1 MRNWN
6 IMKNIEREYYDEFV
20 RVAQL
25 ALPLVK
31 KRRENKIDYPKDI
44 QDFIFDEM
52 LDNAIWSLDEVASSR
67 YDESDI
73 DDDYNFSKLEYGLYI
88 FSNFMTKDIAS
99 AILPIIKDYN
109 KNKLGMPGNMS
120 FEMYCSIMNTIVF
133 ALEEISLDNIEKN
146 KENKDYIDKVNVGL
160 NLLGTHLTS
169 MWN

>member
-1 MRNWN
+1 
-6 IMKNIEREYYDEFV
+6 MKNIEREYYDEFEI
-20 RVAQL
+20 VAQL

-52 LDNAIWSLDEVASSR
+52 LDNAIWSLDEIVSGR
-67 YDESDI
+67 YDESGI
-73 DDDYNFSKLEYGLYI
+73 DDNYNFSKLEYGLYI

>member
-1 MRNWN
+1 ME
-6 IMKNIEREYYDEFV
+6 NIEREYYDEFEI
-20 RVAQL
+20 VAQL

-52 LDNAIWSLDEVASSR
+52 LDNAIWSLDEIASGR
-67 YDESDI
+67 YDESGI
-73 DDDYNFSKLEYGLYI
+73 DDNYNFSKLEYGLYI

>member
-1 MRNWN
+1 
-6 IMKNIEREYYDEFV
+6 MKNIEREYYDEFV

-31 KRRENKIDYPKDI
+31 KRRENKIDYPEDI
-44 QDFIFDEM
+44 QDFIFDDM
-52 LDNAIWSLDEVASSR
+52 LDIAIWSLDEIASGR
-67 YDESDI
+67 YDDNCVNTDYDI
-73 DDDYNFSKLEYGLYI
+73 SKLEYGLYV
-88 FSNFMTKDIAS
+88 FSNFMTKDIAN
-99 AILPIIKDYN
+99 AILSIIKEYN
-109 KNKLGMPGNMS
+109 KNKLGMPGNMT

>member
-1 MRNWN
+1 
-6 IMKNIEREYYDEFV
+6 MKNIEREYYDEFV

-31 KRRENKIDYPKDI
+31 KRRENKIDYPEDI

-52 LDNAIWSLDEVASSR
+52 LDSAIWSLDEIASGR
-67 YDESDI
+67 YDDNSGI
-73 DDDYNFSKLEYGLYI
+73 DDNYDISKLEYGLYV
-88 FSNFMTKDIAS
+88 FSNFMTKDIANV
-99 AILPIIKDYN
+99 ILPIIKDYN

-120 FEMYCSIMNTIVF
+120 FEMYCSIMDTIVF
-133 ALEEISLDNIEKN
+133 ALEEISLDNTEK
-146 KENKDYIDKVNVGL
+146 NKDYIDKVNVGL

>member
-1 MRNWN
+1 ME
-6 IMKNIEREYYDEFV
+6 NIEREYYDEFEI
-20 RVAQL
+20 VAQL

-52 LDNAIWSLDEVASSR
+52 LDNAIWSLDEIASGR
-67 YDESDI
+67 YDESYI

>member
-1 MRNWN
+1 
-6 IMKNIEREYYDEFV
+6 MKNIEREYYDEFV

-44 QDFIFDEM
+44 QDFIFDNM
-52 LDNAIWSLDEVASSR
+52 LDSAIWSLDEIASGR
-67 YDESDI
+67 YDDNCVNTDYDI
-73 DDDYNFSKLEYGLYI
+73 SKLEYGLYV
-88 FSNFMTKDIAS
+88 FSNFMTKDIAN
-99 AILPIIKDYN
+99 AILSIIKEYN
-109 KNKLGMPGNMS
+109 KNKLGMPGNMT

-133 ALEEISLDNIEKN
+133 ALEEISLDNTEKN

>member
-6 IMKNIEREYYDEFV
+6 IMKNIEREYYDEFEI
-20 RVAQL
+20 VAQL

-31 KRRENKIDYPKDI
+31 KRRENKIDYPENI
-44 QDFIFDEM
+44 LDFIFDDM
-52 LDNAIWSLDEVASSR
+52 LDIAIWSLDEIASGR
-67 YDESDI
+67 YDDNCVNTDYDI
-73 DDDYNFSKLEYGLYI
+73 SKLEYGLYV
-88 FSNFMTKDIAS
+88 FSNFMTKDIAN
-99 AILPIIKDYN
+99 AILSIIKEYN
-109 KNKLGMPGNMS
+109 KNKLGMPGNMT
-120 FEMYCSIMNTIVF
+120 FEMYCSIMDTIVF

>member
-1 MRNWN
+1 ME
-6 IMKNIEREYYDEFV
+6 NIEREYYDEFEI
-20 RVAQL
+20 VAQL

-52 LDNAIWSLDEVASSR
+52 LDNAIWSLDEIASGR

>member
-1 MRNWN
+1 ME
-6 IMKNIEREYYDEFV
+6 NIEREYYDEFEI
-20 RVAQL
+20 VAQL

-52 LDNAIWSLDEVASSR
+52 LDNAIWSLDEVASGR

>member
-1 MRNWN
+1 M
-6 IMKNIEREYYDEFV
+6 MNIEREYYDEFV

-31 KRRENKIDYPKDI
+31 KRRENKIDYPEDI
-44 QDFIFDEM
+44 QDFIFDNM
-52 LDNAIWSLDEVASSR
+52 LDSAIWSLDEIASGR
-67 YDESDI
+67 YDDNCVNTDYDI
-73 DDDYNFSKLEYGLYI
+73 SKLEYGLYV
-88 FSNFMTKDIAS
+88 FSNFMTKDIAN
-99 AILPIIKDYN
+99 AILSIIKEYN
-109 KNKLGMPGNMS
+109 KNKLGMPGNMT
-120 FEMYCSIMNTIVF
+120 FEMYCSIMDTIVF

>member
-1 MRNWN
+1 
-6 IMKNIEREYYDEFV
+6 MKNIEREYYDEFV

-31 KRRENKIDYPKDI
+31 KRRENKIDYPEDI
-44 QDFIFDEM
+44 QDFIFDDM
-52 LDNAIWSLDEVASSR
+52 LDSAIWSLDEIASGR
-67 YDESDI
+67 YDESYI

>member
-1 MRNWN
+1 
-6 IMKNIEREYYDEFV
+6 MKNIEREYYDEFV

-44 QDFIFDEM
+44 QDFIFDDM
-52 LDNAIWSLDEVASSR
+52 LDSAIWSLDEIASGR

-73 DDDYNFSKLEYGLYI
+73 DDNYDISKLEYGLYV
-88 FSNFMTKDIAS
+88 FSNFMTKDIANV
-99 AILPIIKDYN
+99 ILPIIKDYN

-120 FEMYCSIMNTIVF
+120 FEMYCSIMDTIVF
-133 ALEEISLDNIEKN
+133 ALEEISLDNTEK
-146 KENKDYIDKVNVGL
+146 NKDYIDKVNVGL

>member
-1 MRNWN
+1 
-6 IMKNIEREYYDEFV
+6 MKNIEREYYDEFV

-31 KRRENKIDYPKDI
+31 KRRENKIDYPEDI
-44 QDFIFDEM
+44 QDFIFDDM
-52 LDNAIWSLDEVASSR
+52 LDIAIWSLDEIASGR
-67 YDESDI
+67 YDDNCVNTDYDI
-73 DDDYNFSKLEYGLYI
+73 SKLEYGLYV
-88 FSNFMTKDIAS
+88 FSNFMTKDIAN
-99 AILPIIKDYN
+99 AILSIIKEYN
-109 KNKLGMPGNMS
+109 KNKLGMPGNMT
-120 FEMYCSIMNTIVF
+120 FEMYCSIMDTIIF

>member
-1 MRNWN
+1 
-6 IMKNIEREYYDEFV
+6 MKNIEREYYDEFV

-31 KRRENKIDYPKDI
+31 KRRENKIDYPEDI
-44 QDFIFDEM
+44 QDFIFDDM
-52 LDNAIWSLDEVASSR
+52 LDIAIWSLDEIASGR
-67 YDESDI
+67 YDDNCVNTDYDI
-73 DDDYNFSKLEYGLYI
+73 SKLEYGLYV
-88 FSNFMTKDIAS
+88 FSNFMTKDIAN
-99 AILPIIKDYN
+99 AILSIIKEYN
-109 KNKLGMPGNMS
+109 KNKLGMPGNMT
-120 FEMYCSIMNTIVF
+120 FEMYCSIMDTIVF

>member
-1 MRNWN
+1 
-6 IMKNIEREYYDEFV
+6 MKNIEREYYDEFV
-20 RVAQL
+20 RISQL

-44 QDFIFDEM
+44 QDFIFDDM
-52 LDNAIWSLDEVASSR
+52 LDIAIWSLDEIASGR
-67 YDESDI
+67 YDDNCVNTDYDI
-73 DDDYNFSKLEYGLYI
+73 SKLEYGLYV
-88 FSNFMTKDIAS
+88 FSNFMTKDIAN
-99 AILPIIKDYN
+99 AILSIIKEYN
-109 KNKLGMPGNMS
+109 KNKLGMPGNMT
-120 FEMYCSIMNTIVF
+120 FEMYCSIMDTIVF

>member
-67 YDESDI
+67 YDESYI

>member
-31 KRRENKIDYPKDI
+31 KRRENKIDYPEDI
-44 QDFIFDEM
+44 QDFIFDDM
-52 LDNAIWSLDEVASSR
+52 LDIAIWSLDEIASGR
-67 YDESDI
+67 YDDNCVNTDYDI
-73 DDDYNFSKLEYGLYI
+73 SKLEYGLYV
-88 FSNFMTKDIAS
+88 FSNFMTKDIAN
-99 AILPIIKDYN
+99 AILSIIKEYN
-109 KNKLGMPGNMS
+109 KNKLGMPGNMT

-169 MWN
+169 IWN

>member
-44 QDFIFDEM
+44 QDFIFDNM
-52 LDNAIWSLDEVASSR
+52 LDIAIWSLDEIASGR
-67 YDESDI
+67 YDDNCVNTDYDI
-73 DDDYNFSKLEYGLYI
+73 SKLEYGLYV
-88 FSNFMTKDIAS
+88 FSNFMTKDIAN
-99 AILPIIKDYN
+99 AILSIIKEYN
-109 KNKLGMPGNMS
+109 KNKLGMPGNMT
-120 FEMYCSIMNTIVF
+120 FEMYCSIMDTIIF

-146 KENKDYIDKVNVGL
+146 KENKDYIDKVIVGL

>member
-31 KRRENKIDYPKDI
+31 KRRENKIDYPEDI
-44 QDFIFDEM
+44 LDFIFDDM
-52 LDNAIWSLDEVASSR
+52 LDIAIWSLDEIASGR
-67 YDESDI
+67 YDDNCVNTDYDI
-73 DDDYNFSKLEYGLYI
+73 SKLEYGLYV
-88 FSNFMTKDIAS
+88 FSNFMTKDIAN
-99 AILPIIKDYN
+99 AILSIIKEYN
-109 KNKLGMPGNMS
+109 KNKLGMPGNMT
-120 FEMYCSIMNTIVF
+120 FEMYCSIMDTIVF

-160 NLLGTHLTS
+160 NLLGTHLIS

>member
-1 MRNWN
+1 
-6 IMKNIEREYYDEFV
+6 MKNIEREYYDEFV

-31 KRRENKIDYPKDI
+31 KRRENKIDYPEDI
-44 QDFIFDEM
+44 LDFIFDDM
-52 LDNAIWSLDEVASSR
+52 LDIAIWSLDEIASGR
-67 YDESDI
+67 YDDNCVNTDYDI
-73 DDDYNFSKLEYGLYI
+73 SKLEYGLYV
-88 FSNFMTKDIAS
+88 FSNFMTKDIAN
-99 AILPIIKDYN
+99 AILSIIKEYN
-109 KNKLGMPGNMS
+109 KNKLGMPGNMT
-120 FEMYCSIMNTIVF
+120 FEMYCSIMDTIVF

>member
-1 MRNWN
+1 
-6 IMKNIEREYYDEFV
+6 MKNIEREYYDEFEI
-20 RVAQL
+20 VAQL

-52 LDNAIWSLDEVASSR
+52 LDNAIWSLDEIASGR
-67 YDESDI
+67 YDESGI
-73 DDDYNFSKLEYGLYI
+73 DDNYNFSKLEYGLYI

>member
-1 MRNWN
+1 ME
-6 IMKNIEREYYDEFV
+6 NIEREYYDEFEI
-20 RVAQL
+20 VAQL

-67 YDESDI
+67 YDESGI
-73 DDDYNFSKLEYGLYI
+73 DDNYNFSKLEYGLYI

>member
-1 MRNWN
+1 
-6 IMKNIEREYYDEFV
+6 MKNIEREYYDEFEI
-20 RVAQL
+20 VAQL
-25 ALPLVK
+25 ALPLIK
-31 KRRENKIDYPKDI
+31 KRRENRTEYPKDI
-44 QDFIFDEM
+44 QDFIFDQM
-52 LDNAIWSLDEVASSR
+52 LDNAIWSLDELLVS

-73 DDDYNFSKLEYGLYI
+73 DDNYDISKLEYGLYV
-88 FSNFMTKDIAS
+88 FSNFMTKDVANV
-99 AILPIIKDYN
+99 ILPIIKDYN

-120 FEMYCSIMNTIVF
+120 FEMYRSIMDTIIF

>member
-6 IMKNIEREYYDEFV
+6 IMENIEREYYDEFEI
-20 RVAQL
+20 VAQL

>member
-1 MRNWN
+1 
-6 IMKNIEREYYDEFV
+6 MKNIEREYYDEFV

-31 KRRENKIDYPKDI
+31 KRRENKIDYPEDI
-44 QDFIFDEM
+44 QDFIFDNM
-52 LDNAIWSLDEVASSR
+52 LDSAIWSLDEIASGR
-67 YDESDI
+67 YDDNCVNTDYDI
-73 DDDYNFSKLEYGLYI
+73 SKLEYGLYV
-88 FSNFMTKDIAS
+88 FSNFMTKDIAN
-99 AILPIIKDYN
+99 AILSIIKEYN

-120 FEMYCSIMNTIVF
+120 FEMYCSIMDTIVF

-146 KENKDYIDKVNVGL
+146 KENKDYIDKVNAGL

>member
-52 LDNAIWSLDEVASSR
+52 LDNAIWSLDEIASGR
-67 YDESDI
+67 YDDNCVNTDYDI
-73 DDDYNFSKLEYGLYI
+73 SKLEYGLYV
-88 FSNFMTKDIAS
+88 FSNFMTKDIAN
-99 AILPIIKDYN
+99 AILSIIKEYN
-109 KNKLGMPGNMS
+109 KNKLDTPGNMT

-133 ALEEISLDNIEKN
+133 ALEETSLDNIEKN

-160 NLLGTHLTS
+160 NLLGAHLTS

>member
-52 LDNAIWSLDEVASSR
+52 LDNAIWSLDEIASGR
-67 YDESDI
+67 YDDNCVNTDYDI
-73 DDDYNFSKLEYGLYI
+73 SKLEYGLYV
-88 FSNFMTKDIAS
+88 FSNFMTKDIAN
-99 AILPIIKDYN
+99 AILSIIKEYN
-109 KNKLGMPGNMS
+109 KNKLDTPGNMT

-133 ALEEISLDNIEKN
+133 ALEETSLDNIEKN

>member
-1 MRNWN
+1 M
-6 IMKNIEREYYDEFV
+6 MNIEREYYDEFV

-31 KRRENKIDYPKDI
+31 KRRENKIDYPEDI
-44 QDFIFDEM
+44 QDFIFDDM
-52 LDNAIWSLDEVASSR
+52 LDIAIWSLDEIASGR
-67 YDESDI
+67 YDDNCVNTDYDI
-73 DDDYNFSKLEYGLYI
+73 SKLEYGLYV
-88 FSNFMTKDIAS
+88 FSNFMTKDIAN
-99 AILPIIKDYN
+99 AILSIIKEYN
-109 KNKLGMPGNMS
+109 KNKLGMPGNMT

>member
-1 MRNWN
+1 
-6 IMKNIEREYYDEFV
+6 MKNIEREYYDEFV

-31 KRRENKIDYPKDI
+31 KRRENKIDYPEDI

-52 LDNAIWSLDEVASSR
+52 LDSAIWSLDEIASGR

-73 DDDYNFSKLEYGLYI
+73 DDNYDISKLEYGLYV
-88 FSNFMTKDIAS
+88 FSNFMTKDIANV
-99 AILPIIKDYN
+99 ILPIIKDYN

-120 FEMYCSIMNTIVF
+120 FEMYCSIMDTIVF
-133 ALEEISLDNIEKN
+133 ALEEISLDNTEK
-146 KENKDYIDKVNVGL
+146 NKDYIDKVNVGL

>member
-1 MRNWN
+1 ME
-6 IMKNIEREYYDEFV
+6 NIEREYYDEFEI
-20 RVAQL
+20 VAQL

-52 LDNAIWSLDEVASSR
+52 LDNAIWSLDEVASGR
-67 YDESDI
+67 YDESGI
-73 DDDYNFSKLEYGLYI
+73 DDNYNFSKLEYGLYI

>member
-31 KRRENKIDYPKDI
+31 KRRENKIDYPEYI
-44 QDFIFDEM
+44 QDFVFDDM
-52 LDNAIWSLDEVASSR
+52 LDIAIWSLDEIASGR
-67 YDESDI
+67 YDDNCVNTDYDI
-73 DDDYNFSKLEYGLYI
+73 SKLEYGLYV
-88 FSNFMTKDIAS
+88 FSNFMTKDIAN
-99 AILPIIKDYN
+99 AILSIIKEYN
-109 KNKLGMPGNMS
+109 KNKLGMPGNMT
-120 FEMYCSIMNTIVF
+120 FEMYCSIMDIIVF

>member
-6 IMKNIEREYYDEFV
+6 IMKNIEREYYDEFEI
-20 RVAQL
+20 VAQL

-31 KRRENKIDYPKDI
+31 KRRENKIDYPEDI
-44 QDFIFDEM
+44 QDFIFDDM
-52 LDNAIWSLDEVASSR
+52 LDIAIWSLDEIASGR
-67 YDESDI
+67 YDDNCVNTDYDI
-73 DDDYNFSKLEYGLYI
+73 SKLEYGLYV
-88 FSNFMTKDIAS
+88 FSNFMTKDIAN
-99 AILPIIKDYN
+99 AILSIIKEYN
-109 KNKLGMPGNMS
+109 KNKLGMPGNMT
-120 FEMYCSIMNTIVF
+120 FEMYCSIMDTIVF